1 MRNPPFQAPVMHSR
15 AQTAQAGCCYGGKGI
30 VRTPGMDRE
39 EKRALAADVHR
50 ACHLTGTFTLR
61 SGRTATEYFDKY
73 QISRSPILLERVVRA
88 MVPLIP
94 VGTEVL
100 AGLELGAVPI
110 AALLSNITGFPACY
124 VRKKAK
130 PYGTCRLA
138 EGAEISGKRTLII
151 EDVATSGGQIILSC
165 DDMRKLG
172 ADVSQALV
180 VIDRQEGAREALAE
194 KGIELIALFDRSDF
208 G

>member
-1 MRNPPFQAPVMHSR
+1 
-15 AQTAQAGCCYGGKGI
+15 
-30 VRTPGMDRE
+30 MDKD
-39 EKRALAADVHR
+39 EKRALAADVYA

-73 QISRSPILLERVVRA
+73 QISGNPLLLARVVRA
-88 MVPLIP
+88 MAPLVPPGI
-94 VGTEVL
+94 EVL

-110 AALLSNITGFPACY
+110 AALLSSVTGLPACY

-130 PYGTCRLA
+130 PYGTARLA
-138 EGAEISGKRTLII
+138 EGAAIAGKRTLIV

-165 DDMRKLG
+165 EDMRKLG

-180 VIDRQEGAREALAE
+180 VIDREEGAREALKE
-194 KGIELIALFDRSDF
+194 KGIALIALFGRSDF
-208 G
+208 A

>member
-1 MRNPPFQAPVMHSR
+1 
-15 AQTAQAGCCYGGKGI
+15 
-30 VRTPGMDRE
+30 MDKD
-39 EKRALAADVHR
+39 EKRALAADVYA
-50 ACHLTGTFTLR
+50 ACHLTGAFTLR

-73 QISRSPILLERVVRA
+73 QISANPLLLERVVRA
-88 MVPLIP
+88 MVPLVPPGI
-94 VGTEVL
+94 EVL

-110 AALLSNITGFPACY
+110 AALLSNIAGFPACY

-130 PYGTCRLA
+130 PYGTARLA
-138 EGAEISGKRTLII
+138 EGAPIEGKRTLIV

-165 DDMRKLG
+165 EDMRKLG

-180 VIDRQEGAREALAE
+180 VIDRQEGAREALKE

-208 G
+208 A